1 MIQSIFTTA
10 PMLVCLIITIQ
21 LILEQRRLRG
31 TNTSLIPMRWLTT
44 WAISSTF
51 LYMGHISYFHH
62 STEYLPLTDS
72 IYAAMNLCVYP
83 LFLIYISEL
92 TDKHPISKSPIS
104 LMLLLIPSIAAGI
117 TCGALYMAMSKQE
130 SSHFIEAYLYHN
142 DYTTLSGLV
151 KTQAIVHHICRV
163 IFAIQVF
170 TVAYLGI
177 KKLRRYNHTISQL
190 YADTEDK
197 EAQGLNTILILLVI
211 TSVFSAIANLLGRYT
226 FNGNSTLLCIP
237 SVAFSILLFSIG
249 WIGGH
254 QHFTISNVIE
264 HHPEE
269 EADTQEYENTICQ
282 ELDRLMQD
290 KKIFLENDLRLEQVT
305 RELRTNRTYLLR
317 ALNEGKGMTF
327 KEYINN
333 LRIEYAERLMEE
345 NPSLTKTEVATMS
358 GYNTLSSFYR
368 NYNTY
373 KKG

>member
-31 TNTSLIPMRWLTT
+31 TSTSLIPMRWLTI
-44 WAISSTF
+44 WAISSTL

-92 TDKHPISKSPIS
+92 TDKRPISKSPIS
-104 LMLLLIPSIAAGI
+104 LMLLLIPSLVAGI

-142 DYTTLSGLV
+142 DYTTLNGLV
-151 KTQAIVHHICRV
+151 K
-163 IFAIQVF
+163 
-170 TVAYLGI
+170 
-177 KKLRRYNHTISQL
+177 
-190 YADTEDK
+190 
-197 EAQGLNTILILLVI
+197 
-211 TSVFSAIANLLGRYT
+211 
-226 FNGNSTLLCIP
+226 
-237 SVAFSILLFSIG
+237 
-249 WIGGH
+249 
-254 QHFTISNVIE
+254 
-264 HHPEE
+264 
-269 EADTQEYENTICQ
+269 
-282 ELDRLMQD
+282 D

-358 GYNTLSSFYR
+358 GYNSLSSFYR